1 MAVVAALLV
10 GCSGGRGC
18 SGGSDA
24 HRVVFLGLDGLDPVE
39 LQARIDAGV
48 APHFAKVQAEGGMAE
63 LTGDARPIWS
73 PVIWTG
79 LATVLPPE
87 KHGITHWAQPDGG
100 VYDATDVRSARVW
113 EVAAAQ
119 GKRPLVAGWLLT
131 YPTTELDGYVLTKHI
146 GQLKR
151 LAGDATG
158 VAHPPELVERAQ
170 DWLPARAWVQSG
182 AFAKQARLIRASG
195 LSHPLRADEVVVRA
209 FEALWE
215 TESLDLAYLYLAG
228 ADRLGHLGSK
238 LEEQEVAGAT
248 MRPWVES
255 YYGYLDEA
263 LGRVMALV
271 DPETTTLIVASD
283 HGFRLD
289 GADGED
295 HRHRDPGV
303 LMAWGGRTR
312 RAPPSGPVTQ
322 MDLARTLWVMS
333 GAPLAEDQEGTV
345 LEAWFHVDDPTPTR
359 ATYTTGPTKP
369 NSRGEGTD
377 VLTTDRVQQ
386 LQALG
391 YLNPDGT
398 PVGVPAKGK
407 KARGPTPV
415 TPPR

>member
-1 MAVVAALLV
+1 MRLVVLAALLG
-10 GCSGGRGC
+10 GCS
-18 SGGSDA
+18 SGSDA

-39 LQARIDAGV
+39 LQARIDAGE
-48 APHFAKVQAEGGMAE
+48 APNFAKLRREGGMAE
-63 LTGDARPIWS
+63 LTVDVRPIWS

-79 LATVLPPE
+79 LATALPPE
-87 KHGITHWAQPDGG
+87 KHGITHWAQPDGE

-131 YPTTELDGYVLTKHI
+131 YPTAELDGYVLTQRI
-146 GQLKR
+146 GKLK
-151 LAGDATG
+151 LLSADPTG

-170 DWLPARAWVQSG
+170 AWLPDRAWVRGG
-182 AFAKQARLIRASG
+182 AFGDQARLIRTHGS
-195 LSHPLRADEVVVRA
+195 SHPLRADEVVVRA
-209 FEALWE
+209 FEALWQ
-215 TESLDLAYLYLAG
+215 TEKLDLAYLYLAG
-228 ADRLGHLGSK
+228 ADRLGHLGSQ
-238 LEEQEVAGAT
+238 LEEKGVEGVAL
-248 MRPWVES
+248 RPWVES
-255 YYGYLDEA
+255 YYAYLDEA

-289 GADGED
+289 GADAED

-303 LMAWGGRTR
+303 LLAWGGRTR
-312 RAPPSGPVTQ
+312 RAPPSEPVTQ
-322 MDLARTLWVMS
+322 RDLARTLWVLS
-333 GAPLAEDQEGTV
+333 GAPLAEDQEGSV
-345 LEAWFHVDDPTPTR
+345 LGAWFHVDEAVPTR
-359 ATYTTGPTKP
+359 ATYTTGPAKP
-369 NSRGEGTD
+369 SPKDTVTD
-377 VLTTDRVQQ
+377 VLTTDRAQQ

-398 PVGVPAKGK
+398 PVGAPAKGK